1 MNKILLIVKR
11 EYLTRVRKRSFIVMS
26 VIGPLLFGL
35 MFLIP
40 IWLVTRES
48 EQKVIEVLD
57 ESGYFINK
65 FEEKGSTKFVFI
77 DQEIDEAKKSLTGSD
92 KYGILYIPNIELD
105 NPEGII
111 FFAEQN
117 PSIEVQADLERMIK
131 RRIEDIKLERSGIDR
146 DKLESIKTRVSIN
159 TINISSEG
167 EKEGDTGI
175 ATATGYI
182 ASLLIYF
189 FIFMYGIQVMRGVI
203 EEKSNR
209 IVEVIISS
217 VRPFQLMMGKI
228 MGIGAVGLTQFL
240 LWTVLSTAIYTVVY
254 QYYMGDIPQ
263 NSEVMTMGNQ
273 MTETPQPEAAE
284 IFEKIETINFPL
296 IIGSFVFYFLGAYL
310 FYGSLFAAVGSAVDN
325 DSDAQ
330 QFQIPVTIPLIFS
343 VIILTAIIREPHGS
357 LAFWTSLIPFTSP
370 VIMMMRIPFNPPTWQ
385 IFLSMVMLVL
395 GFIFTT
401 WMASRIY
408 RIGILMHGGKISYK
422 ILVKWLFM
430 KY

>member
-11 EYLTRVRKRSFIVMS
+11 EYLTRVRKKSFIVMS
-26 VIGPLLFGL
+26 VVGPLLFGL
-35 MFLIP
+35 MFMIP
-40 IWLVTRES
+40 IWLVTRDADE
-48 EQKVIEVLD
+48 KVIEVLD
-57 ESGYFINK
+57 ESGYFRDN
-65 FEEKGSTKFVFI
+65 FNEKGSVKFIFI
-77 DQEIDEAKKSLTGSD
+77 DQDIDEAKKSLTDSD
-92 KYGILYIPNIELD
+92 KYGILYIPDIELD

-117 PSIEVQADLERMIK
+117 PSIEVQADLEQMIK
-131 RRIEDIKLERSGIDR
+131 RRIEDIKLEKSGIDK
-146 DKLESIKTRVSIN
+146 DKLEGIKTKVSIN
-159 TINISSEG
+159 TINISSAG

-175 ATATGYI
+175 ATAVGYL

-228 MGIGAVGLTQFL
+228 IGIGAVGLTQFL
-240 LWTVLSTAIYTVVY
+240 LWAVLSMAIYTGVY
-254 QYYMGDIPQ
+254 KYYMGDIPQ
-263 NSEVMTMGNQ
+263 NSEVITMGEQ
-273 MTETPQPEAAE
+273 MKEVPQPEATE

-296 IIGSFVFYFLGAYL
+296 IIGSFVFYFIAAYL

-330 QFQIPVTIPLIFS
+330 QFQLPVTIPLIFS

-357 LAFWTSLIPFTSP
+357 LALWTSMIPFTSP
-370 VIMMMRIPFNPPTWQ
+370 VIMMMRIPFEPPTWQ
-385 IFLSMVMLVL
+385 IGISMALLVL

-401 WMASRIY
+401 WIASRIY
-408 RIGILMHGGKISYK
+408 RIGILMHGGKTSYK
-422 ILVKWLFM
+422 ILFKWLFM

>member
-26 VIGPLLFGL
+26 IVGPVLFGL

-40 IWLVTRES
+40 IWLVTRDADE
-48 EQKVIEVLD
+48 KVIEVLD
-57 ESGYFINK
+57 ESGYFKDN
-65 FEEKGSTKFVFI
+65 FNEKGSVKFVFI
-77 DQEIDEAKKSLTGSD
+77 DQDIDEAKKNLSGSD
-92 KYGILYIPNIELD
+92 KYGILYIPDIKLD
-105 NPEGII
+105 NPEGIT

-117 PSIEVQADLERMIK
+117 PSIEVQADLERIIK
-131 RRIEDIKLERSGIDR
+131 RRIEDIKLDKSGIDK
-146 DKLESIKTRVSIN
+146 DKLDSIKTKVSIN
-159 TINISSEG
+159 TISISSAG
-167 EKEGDTGI
+167 EREGDTGI
-175 ATATGYI
+175 ATATGYL

-228 MGIGAVGLTQFL
+228 IGIGAVGLTQFL
-240 LWTVLSTAIYTVVY
+240 LWAVLSMAIYTGVY
-254 QYYMGDIPQ
+254 KYYMGDIPQ
-263 NSEVMTMGNQ
+263 NNEVMTMGEQ
-273 MTETPQPEAAE
+273 MSEVPQPQAAE

-296 IIGSFVFYFLGAYL
+296 IIGSFNFYFIAAYL

-330 QFQIPVTIPLIFS
+330 QFQLPVTIPLIFS

-357 LAFWTSLIPFTSP
+357 LAFWTSMIPFTSP
-370 VIMMMRIPFNPPTWQ
+370 VIMMMRIPFEPPTWQ
-385 IFLSMVMLVL
+385 IALSMVTLVL

-401 WMASRIY
+401 WLASRIY

-422 ILVKWLFM
+422 ILFKWLFM

>member
-77 DQEIDEAKKSLTGSD
+77 DQEIDEAKKSLSGSD